1 MLSSQFA
8 PLAAT
13 SVVVAQVLH
22 TLCCLS
28 NMTDFLEPRPTP
40 THSCDGRSGMRPA
53 GKTYVGEAH
62 AAVGGNNHKSTS
74 QGQKDS
80 KTIHCKK

>member
-13 SVVVAQVLH
+13 SVVVAQILH

-28 NMTDFLEPRPTP
+28 DMTDFLEPRPTP
-40 THSCDGRSGMRPA
+40 THGCDGRSGTRPA
-53 GKTYVGEAH
+53 GTTYVGEAQT
-62 AAVGGNNHKSTS
+62 VGGNTQS
-74 QGQKDS
+74 
-80 KTIHCKK
+80 